1 MTQPHPRPVGSNP
14 TRIAPK
20 RRHSGYEC
28 QTAQCGSHVDAHD
41 VCILRPTDAML
52 EFGLE
57 VLQRPDAPTW
67 AVDCGGIDYDLE
79 KLERLI
85 NALEEARQLVALA
98 DGGIRTRVA
107 TA

>member
-1 MTQPHPRPVGSNP
+1 MSHNETPQPVQFAS
-14 TRIAPK
+14 K

-52 EFGLE
+52 EFALE
-57 VLQRPDAPTW
+57 VRQLPDHPTW
-67 AVDCGGIDYDLE
+67 AARIGEHDYDLDE
-79 KLERLI
+79 LERFI

-107 TA
+107 AA